1 MIGAPGKR
9 PPRGDKK
16 AAPRRWLTL
25 VWLILPT
32 AVLLPLVLLST
43 FWHVRTHVLLE
54 LATTRLAF
62 TLGGTERR
70 ELLDRSVAFSS
81 LVVEKCRSVE
91 FTAEK
96 LEVADPR
103 QLVPATGPGEAPHF
117 PAAAWRELSPT
128 APLKLRCLD
137 PAAKLTLTNP
147 DPAADQVGILDRIHF
162 EPGAQVILEI
172 VPDLKPALSLE
183 TETPQELNL
192 HLGPTAELA
201 TDFVKPGDLK
211 VPFAGDLL
219 TYRARL
225 PEAARTLT
233 VTSGEHGLV
242 LIITPAQASA
252 AQLFRQPLD
261 LPLAAVE
268 LLEEDLEGT
277 VNSALHDKAILR
289 YPDFPAIPA
298 VTIEKGQALG
308 LSGLSQARLS
318 GLELDPKKGALTVRF
333 DGIAA
338 HAATKAGAFAADQ
351 RLTLFQTLR
360 YNARWGLLT
369 AAFLWLVSTTKAIF
383 ELVKKIREG

>member
-1 MIGAPGKR
+1 MSDAPGKR

-25 VWLILPT
+25 LGLILPT
-32 AVLLPLVLLST
+32 AVLLPLVLFST

-54 LATTRLAF
+54 LTTTRLAF

-81 LVVEKCRSVE
+81 LVVEKCRTVE

-103 QLVPATGPGEAPHF
+103 QLVPATGPAETPYF

-128 APLKLRCLD
+128 TPVKLACLD
-137 PAAKLTLTNP
+137 PAAKLVLTNP
-147 DPAADQVGILDRIHF
+147 DPAADSVGILDRIHF
-162 EPGAQVILEI
+162 EPGSQVILEI
-172 VPDLKPALSLE
+172 VPGPKPALSLE

-192 HLGPTAELA
+192 QLGLNLGLA
-201 TDFVKPGDLK
+201 TDLVRPERPR
-211 VPFAGDLL
+211 VPFEGDLL

-225 PEAARTLT
+225 PEAARTFT

-242 LIITPAQASA
+242 LIVTPARASA
-252 AQLFRQPLD
+252 AQLFREPLD

-298 VTIEKGQALG
+298 VTIENGQALG

-318 GLELDPKKGALTVRF
+318 SLELDPKKGALTVRF

-360 YNARWGLLT
+360 YNGRWGLLT
-369 AAFLWLVSTTKAIF
+369 AAFLWLVSTTKAVF
-383 ELVKKIREG
+383 ELVKKVREG

>member
-1 MIGAPGKR
+1 MSGARGKL
-9 PPRGDKK
+9 PPREEKK
-16 AAPRRWLTL
+16 ATPRRWLTVL
-25 VWLILPT
+25 GLILPT

-62 TLGGTERR
+62 ILGGTERR

-91 FTAEK
+91 LTAEK

-103 QLVPATGPGEAPHF
+103 QLVPATGPDEEPHF
-117 PAAAWRELSPT
+117 PATAWRELSPT
-128 APLKLRCLD
+128 AQLKLMCLD
-137 PAAKLTLTNP
+137 PAAKLTLTSP
-147 DPAADQVGILDRIHF
+147 DPAATQAGILDRIYF
-162 EPGAQVILEI
+162 EPGSQVILEI
-172 VPDLKPALSLE
+172 VPGFKPALSLE

-192 HLGPTAELA
+192 QLGPTVQLA
-201 TDFVKPGDLK
+201 TDFVRPVGPR
-211 VPFAGDLL
+211 VPFEGDLL
-219 TYRARL
+219 SYRARL
-225 PEAARTLT
+225 PEAARTLA

-242 LIITPAQASA
+242 LIVTPAEASA
-252 AQLFRQPLD
+252 AQLFREPLD

-268 LLEEDLEGT
+268 LLAEDLEGT

-308 LSGLSQARLS
+308 VSGLSQARLS
-318 GLELDPKKGALTVRF
+318 SLELDPKKGALTVRL

-338 HAATKAGAFAADQ
+338 HATTKAGAFAVDQ

-360 YNARWGLLT
+360 YNGRWGLLT
-369 AAFLWLVSTTKAIF
+369 AAFLWLVSTTKAVF
-383 ELVKKIREG
+383 DFVKKVRDG